1 MDTTW
6 LESVGGVA
14 LGALIGSVPAG
25 LAIRAENRRFES
37 LGVAEYEAAE
47 ARDLSLHPPSGWR
60 VKGLTIREKG
70 VPIR

>member
-25 LAIRAENRRFES
+25 LAIRAEIEGSSHSEWPNMKPQKQE
-37 LGVAEYEAAE
+37 
-47 ARDLSLHPPSGWR
+47 
-60 VKGLTIREKG
+60 I
-70 VPIR
+70 